1 MEASDILSLNQQD
14 RESNLMQKLPRH
26 HPHREFP
33 QAKRLIIECDLE
45 VCPICGSKLKPRL
58 PWHTRKTIQTLQGPL
73 FVAGKSKE
81 CANPSC
87 RNYQQHYYASQ
98 VWLYSLPNSSYGL
111 DVLAFIGWQHEHEHQ
126 QLVEIQRELNRRGI
140 AINERNVGKLYR
152 HFLALLGASSQ
163 AVYSKLEAT
172 VKQYG
177 GLIWAI
183 DALQPEGDGT
193 LLYVLYEVLSG
204 KPIAA
209 LQSVHVSEQELA
221 EWLKPYQDLPF
232 PVLATLSDGE
242 ASLVATLKSCWPQ
255 APHQRCQ
262 AHFLSNLA
270 EEVLDYDDQL
280 RQNMR
285 QDLGGLPAVPERPSD
300 ASAGNKP
307 GSKDANSPF

>member
-1 MEASDILSLNQQD
+1 MS
-14 RESNLMQKLPRH
+14 KLPRH
-26 HPHREFP
+26 RPHREFP
-33 QAKRLIIECDLE
+33 QAKRLIIDCDLE
-45 VCPICGSKLKPRL
+45 VCPICGSELKPRL

-87 RNYQQHYYASQ
+87 RNYQKHYYSSR
-98 VWLYSLPNSSYGL
+98 VWLFSLPNISYGL
-111 DVLAFIGWQHEHEHQ
+111 DVLAFIGWQHEHEHR
-126 QLVEIQRELNRRGI
+126 QLLEIQRELNRRGI

-163 AVYSKLEAT
+163 SVYSRLEAT

-204 KPIAA
+204 KPVAA
-209 LQSVHVSEQELA
+209 LQSEHVSEQELA
-221 EWLKPYQDLPF
+221 EWLKPYRDLPF

-242 ASLVATLKSCWPQ
+242 ASLVTTLKSCWPQ

-270 EEVLDYDDQL
+270 EEVLEYDDQL
-280 RQNMR
+280 RKNMR
-285 QDLGGLPAVPERPSD
+285 QDLGGLPAVPEHLGGELASD
-300 ASAGNKP
+300 NP
-307 GSKDANSPF
+307 QPKDTLSPF

>member
-1 MEASDILSLNQQD
+1 MEK
-14 RESNLMQKLPRH
+14 RPRH
-26 HPHREFP
+26 RPHREYP
-33 QAKRLIIECDLE
+33 NAKRLVLAPDLE
-45 VCPICGSKLKPRL
+45 SCPICGQVLKSRRN
-58 PWHTRKTIQTLQGPL
+58 WHTRKTIQTLKGPL
-73 FVAGKSKE
+73 FVAGRSKE
-81 CANPSC
+81 CLNPAC
-87 RNYQQHYYASQ
+87 RNYGKRYYAGR

-111 DVLAFIGWQHEHEHQ
+111 DVLAFIGWQHEHEHH
-126 QLVEIQRELNRRGI
+126 QLVEIQRELNRRGVD
-140 AINERNVGKLYR
+140 INERNVGKLYR

-163 AVYSKLEAT
+163 AVYAKLEAT
-172 VKQYG
+172 VQQYG

-204 KPIAA
+204 KPVAA
-209 LQSVHVSEQELA
+209 LQCKHASEQELA
-221 EWLKPYQDLPF
+221 EWLQPYQALPF

-242 ASLVATLKSCWPQ
+242 VTLVATLKSCWSQ

-285 QDLGGLPAVPERPSD
+285 QDLGGLPAVPEHLTD
-300 ASAGNKP
+300 ELAQDKP
-307 GSKDANSPF
+307 GPKDAPPPF

>member
-1 MEASDILSLNQQD
+1 
-14 RESNLMQKLPRH
+14 MQKLPRH

-33 QAKRLIIECDLE
+33 HAKRLIIECDLE

-87 RNYQQHYYASQ
+87 RNYQQHYYASR

-163 AVYSKLEAT
+163 SVYSKLEAT

-204 KPIAA
+204 KPVAA
-209 LQSVHVSEQELA
+209 LQSEHVSEEELG
-221 EWLKPYQDLPF
+221 EWLKPYQALPF

-242 ASLVATLKSCWPQ
+242 ASLVATLRSCWPQ

-285 QDLGGLPAVPERPSD
+285 QDLGGLPAVPERLSD
-300 ASAGNKP
+300 ELNGDKP